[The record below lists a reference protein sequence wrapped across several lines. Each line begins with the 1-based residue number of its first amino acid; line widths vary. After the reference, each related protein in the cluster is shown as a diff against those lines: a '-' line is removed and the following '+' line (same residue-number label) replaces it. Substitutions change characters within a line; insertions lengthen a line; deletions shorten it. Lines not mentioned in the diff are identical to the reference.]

1 MSRSSSPPSDFLQKA
16 RKNLFHFFSFQ
27 RKKKRDGTTT
37 KAYNKSRLLWIV
49 SMARKQKSKK
59 GGAPAEEERP
69 QPQLVEHITDSDDE
83 EIDEDEAFNS
93 EDERKFGAFFG
104 KQDGGED
111 RGGDDEDDEDVT
123 SGSDDSEGDDDDD
136 DDDEEEDD
144 GGQYMLDLLNKLDS
158 GNSHNKHTDGTEK
171 LSLAQM
177 ASLPES
183 EFSSSITKKGLTLD
197 NLMEGL
203 QDTQGFT
210 KLQKTFAKQGQ
221 ATPAPLAKVVADR
234 TQRQIA
240 YTDQSKQISGWTK
253 AVQDNRQAETLDFK
267 PKERLEVTRD
277 SLVDKFEPT
286 TDFEKEIHQA
296 LEEAGQQDE
305 EAILKAEE
313 AALQDDLGANKL
325 TMEEYKKRRGQ
336 LAQMR
341 ALLFYHEQKR
351 HQMKKIKS
359 KKYRRIRKKQ
369 RERVKEGEMEAAIED
384 DADLANELKH
394 KEEVSRIQERMTLAH
409 KNTSK
414 WAKRILKRG
423 KNVDVDTRRALSA
436 QLKRGD
442 DLRKKMMGDQQD
454 SDHDSGDEDLV
465 ESARKVL
472 ADTSEDVDP
481 THGKAG
487 LFKLSFMQKGIQKQ
501 RERAHEEAR
510 KLLSELESNERDD
523 YDDAMGND
531 VEDETQKQKEKSAS
545 AKEMNQVLKKG
556 ELVASSLEFG
566 NSNSIATSGNIE
578 IELPVNDEEDRD
590 AAEESSD
597 APKQDGALPSEH
609 MSTLAVSGVSTPKK
623 TSNEKQAGSSNKK
636 RKKASSA
643 PTEAA
648 IDEAEANPWMV
659 PAEASA
665 TSSESAKKAKRKS
678 GVSKSG
684 IVDVDGAVDILDA
697 GKSSDTGKSDTT
709 KTMTAS
715 NTDAGEKKITM
726 LSQEELVRRAF
737 AGPSVKE
744 AEEEFQLEKER
755 MASHDDPTRK
765 SKKEDKKD
773 VDGWGSWTGKGAV
786 APPPRWSKLPKK
798 LQAPKKEPEKRKRKD
813 DRKPNVIL
821 NEKRIKKTANSFML
835 GDIPYPYSSRA
846 EYEQAMTGGVGKE
859 WNVTSAYKNMT
870 RPEILTRSGKMIQ
883 PISKK
888 VKRARPAAKF

>member
-1 MSRSSSPPSDFLQKA
+1 MTP
-16 RKNLFHFFSFQ
+16 
-27 RKKKRDGTTT
+27 
-37 KAYNKSRLLWIV
+37 
-49 SMARKQKSKK
+49 RKQKSKK
-59 GGAPAEEERP
+59 GGGAPAEEERP
-69 QPQLVEHITDSDDE
+69 QPKLVEHITDSDDE
-83 EIDEDEAFNS
+83 EIDEEEAFNS

-104 KQDGGED
+104 KQGGGKDGGGD
-111 RGGDDEDDEDVT
+111 DDDEDDEDVT
-123 SGSDDSEGDDDDD
+123 SGSDDSEGDDGDDG
-136 DDDEEEDD
+136 DEEEDD

-158 GNSHNKHTDGTEK
+158 GNSHKHSDGTDK
-171 LSLAQM
+171 LSEAQM

-234 TQRQIA
+234 TQRKIA
-240 YTDQSKQISGWTK
+240 YKDQSRQISAWTK

-286 TDFEKEIHQA
+286 TDFEKEVHQA
-296 LEEAGQQDE
+296 LEDAGQQDE

-369 RERVKEGEMEAAIED
+369 RERMKEGELDAAIED
-384 DADLANELKH
+384 DADLANELKQ

-442 DLRKKMMGDQQD
+442 DLRKKMMGDTQD

-481 THGKAG
+481 TNGKAG

-531 VEDETQKQKEKSAS
+531 VEAESPKEKEKIAS
-545 AKEMNQVLKKG
+545 AKEMNEVLKKG

-597 APKQDGALPSEH
+597 TSKQAGALPSEH
-609 MSTLAVSGVSTPKK
+609 VSTLTISGVSSPKGA
-623 TSNEKQAGSSNKK
+623 SNEKQAGNSNKK

-643 PTEAA
+643 PTQAA
-648 IDEAEANPWMV
+648 NDEAEANPWMV

-665 TSSESAKKAKRKS
+665 TPSESAKKAKRKS

-697 GKSSDTGKSDTT
+697 GESSDKGKSDIT
-709 KTMTAS
+709 KTTPAR

-737 AGPSVKE
+737 AGPSDKE

-765 SKKEDKKD
+765 SKKEDSKD
-773 VDGWGSWTGKGAV
+773 VAGWGSWTGKGAM
-786 APPPRWSKLPKK
+786 AAPPRWSKLPKK
-798 LQAPKKEPEKRKRKD
+798 LQAPAKKEPEIRKRKD

-846 EYEQAMTGGVGKE
+846 EYEQAMIGGVGKE

-888 VKRARPAAKF
+888 AKRARPAAKF

>member
-1 MSRSSSPPSDFLQKA
+1 
-16 RKNLFHFFSFQ
+16 
-27 RKKKRDGTTT
+27 
-37 KAYNKSRLLWIV
+37 
-49 SMARKQKSKK
+49 
-59 GGAPAEEERP
+59 
-69 QPQLVEHITDSDDE
+69 
-83 EIDEDEAFNS
+83 
-93 EDERKFGAFFG
+93 
-104 KQDGGED
+104 
-111 RGGDDEDDEDVT
+111 
-123 SGSDDSEGDDDDD
+123 
-136 DDDEEEDD
+136 
-144 GGQYMLDLLNKLDS
+144 
-158 GNSHNKHTDGTEK
+158 
-171 LSLAQM
+171 
-177 ASLPES
+177 
-183 EFSSSITKKGLTLD
+183 
-197 NLMEGL
+197 
-203 QDTQGFT
+203 
-210 KLQKTFAKQGQ
+210 
-221 ATPAPLAKVVADR
+221 
-234 TQRQIA
+234 
-240 YTDQSKQISGWTK
+240 
-253 AVQDNRQAETLDFK
+253 
-267 PKERLEVTRD
+267 
-277 SLVDKFEPT
+277 VDKFEPT
-286 TDFEKEIHQA
+286 TDFEKEVHQA
-296 LEEAGQQDE
+296 LEDAGQQDE

-369 RERVKEGEMEAAIED
+369 RERMKEGELDAAIED
-384 DADLANELKH
+384 DADLANELKQ

-442 DLRKKMMGDQQD
+442 DLRKKMMGDTQD

-481 THGKAG
+481 TNGKAG

-531 VEDETQKQKEKSAS
+531 VEAESPKEKEKIAS
-545 AKEMNQVLKKG
+545 AKEMNEVLKKG

-597 APKQDGALPSEH
+597 TSKQAGALPSEH
-609 MSTLAVSGVSTPKK
+609 VSTLTISGVSSPKGA
-623 TSNEKQAGSSNKK
+623 SNEKQAGNSNKK

-643 PTEAA
+643 PTQAA
-648 IDEAEANPWMV
+648 NDEAEANPWMV

-665 TSSESAKKAKRKS
+665 TPSESAKKAKRKS

-697 GKSSDTGKSDTT
+697 GESSDKGKSDIT
-709 KTMTAS
+709 KTTPAR

-737 AGPSVKE
+737 AGPSDKE

-765 SKKEDKKD
+765 SKKEDSKD
-773 VDGWGSWTGKGAV
+773 VAGWGSWTGKGAM
-786 APPPRWSKLPKK
+786 AAPPRWSKLPKK
-798 LQAPKKEPEKRKRKD
+798 LQAPAKKEPEIRKRKD

-846 EYEQAMTGGVGKE
+846 EYEQAMIGGVGKE

-888 VKRARPAAKF
+888 AKRARPAAKF